1 MGVAAASL
9 SWPSLP
15 LSAAKSF
22 LIMKNVRN
30 ICSKWLQSV
39 QRRARSRRCCL
50 HLSLALHCTVKVCV
64 WVAVLSTRYMCML
77 YTFLNIAV
85 SEHFLFPR
93 CISLRFSLV
102 FPLAVVVVAALLVY
116 CGSSGNCVQVFVLVL
131 LLVAVAA
138 SRSCFLLHC

>member
-1 MGVAAASL
+1 MTAERAKASKKQKML
-9 SWPSLP
+9 SPS
-15 LSAAKSF
+15 
-22 LIMKNVRN
+22 
-30 ICSKWLQSV
+30 
-39 QRRARSRRCCL
+39 RSLCVP
-50 HLSLALHCTVKVCV
+50 LHCTVKVCV
-64 WVAVLSTRYMCML
+64 CVAVLSTRYMCML

-85 SEHFLFPR
+85 SEHFLFLR

-102 FPLAVVVVAALLVY
+102 FPLAVVVVAAALLVY